1 MLICQ
6 MKLFSEAHC
15 PQSGLISVSL
25 DLSQTLAYP
34 AKPLMWVSAL
44 RGFLSTPSFHW
55 YSQRVTHPSANRAD
69 VE

>member
-44 RGFLSTPSFHW
+44 RGFLSTPQLSLVLTE
-55 YSQRVTHPSANRAD
+55 SHPSKC
-69 VE
+69 